1 MSSSCRNIATRVT
14 REDVCH
20 LLDLFIEMQAT
31 RDLNLFYPLNEFYEQ
46 SGQPLPSVARVEAEE
61 MPEPYRSLLVHESSM
76 TLTLEKAYQRG
87 VRLRVLKS
95 ALFGNVL
102 SRQVVLVLDGDAT
115 VVEFGGIK
123 IHLQHFPP
131 QARQLV
137 LEGKQPLGSILQSQG
152 IEPASRP
159 EYYIQVMAD
168 ALIAGALH
176 LAGPCLLYGRRSA
189 LLDSSR
195 RTLAEIVEILPPAN
209 GFSGLEKRREPS

>member
-1 MSSSCRNIATRVT
+1 
-14 REDVCH
+14 
-20 LLDLFIEMQAT
+20 MQAT
-31 RDLNLFYPLNEFYEQ
+31 RDLNSFYPLNEFYEQ
-46 SGQPLPSVARVEAEE
+46 SGQPLPSVARVEAEKI
-61 MPEPYRSLLVHESSM
+61 PEPYRSLLVHESSM
-76 TLTLEKAYQRG
+76 TLTLEKAYQRS
-87 VRLRVLKS
+87 VRLRVLQS
-95 ALFGNVL
+95 TLFGNVL

-123 IHLQHFPP
+123 IHLQHCPP

-137 LEGKQPLGSILQSQG
+137 LEGKQPLGSLHSQA
-152 IEPASRP
+152 IEAASRP

-176 LAGPCLLYGRRSA
+176 LAGRCLLYGRRSA

-195 RTLAEIVEILPPAN
+195 RTLAEIVEILPPSN

>member
-1 MSSSCRNIATRVT
+1 MSSSCRNIATRAT
-14 REDVCH
+14 REDVRH
-20 LLDLFIEMQAT
+20 LRDLFIEMQAT

-61 MPEPYRSLLVHESSM
+61 IPEPYRSLLVHESSM

-123 IHLQHFPP
+123 IHLEHFPP
-131 QARQLV
+131 
-137 LEGKQPLGSILQSQG
+137 
-152 IEPASRP
+152 
-159 EYYIQVMAD
+159 
-168 ALIAGALH
+168 
-176 LAGPCLLYGRRSA
+176 
-189 LLDSSR
+189 
-195 RTLAEIVEILPPAN
+195 
-209 GFSGLEKRREPS
+209 